1 MRTKIIHIVLLFAPF
16 FTMGQ
21 LATNVNL
28 SPAQLVQN
36 VLLGSGV
43 TVSNIQFTGSGGAI
57 GDFTAAG
64 TNLGI
69 ANGIILTTGTVLNTG
84 EGPHGPNN
92 KPNAGIDNGTPGYG
106 QLTALL
112 AGGTQTFNAS
122 VLEFDFVPYSDTV
135 RFKYVFA
142 SEEYPEYV
150 GQIFNDVFAFFISG
164 PGIPGGTQN
173 MAKVPVSNTIIAI
186 NSVNNGVT
194 NTGPCQ
200 NCAYYVNN
208 GTGNN
213 APYNS
218 SANYLQYDGYTKV
231 MEAVSQVQCGQTYH
245 LKIAIADAGDPIF
258 DSGIFLEANSLTSD
272 TPVDITYALSSQ
284 AFTDPNVLAE
294 GCVSAT
300 VTLNRQGNLNTALT
314 IPLSVTGTATAGL
327 DYSPI
332 PPSVTFA
339 PGQSQISF
347 TFNALG
353 DALVEGLE
361 TLTLEFLMTDPCGNQ
376 TPIILDL
383 GINDLE
389 PVDLTVQDTN
399 VLCSGDSVEL
409 LAFPTGGV
417 GPYTYAW
424 STGETTSSIY
434 VSPLSTTT
442 YSLTITD
449 NCLIQSATA
458 SATVTVPVYP
468 PIVLVVTPNITEI
481 CPYLN
486 DTLTVTA
493 SGGTGVYSYQWTE
506 VGGPNISFS
515 DIAYIQPSQT
525 TNYEIT
531 VTDQCGEQATGNVLY
546 TITSPPLLLQMSDPE
561 LICPGDPI
569 TVSVTATGGWGDYYY
584 SWNPTGSTQA
594 SMVVNPFNTTTYTV
608 TVSDDCQTF
617 TVSDNVKITVQ
628 KPVADFIVSSDLVVE
643 DVPITFQNLT
653 VNGASYF
660 WDLGNGTTS
669 TLVHPNATYPEPGL
683 YEILLIA
690 TDINGCIDSTKRGI
704 YIKEETYLYVPNAF
718 TPDGDRFNNL
728 FKAEAIGM
736 IDFNIKIFNRWGEI
750 IFESNDT
757 NFEWDGTINQS
768 TKVPDGVYTWMIIY
782 STPYEINTRKIGHV
796 NVLR

>member
-1 MRTKIIHIVLLFAPF
+1 MLYKLTHIILFLIPIF
-16 FTMGQ
+16 GYGQ
-21 LATNVNL
+21 LATSVNL

-57 GDFTAAG
+57 GDFSAPG

-69 ANGIILTTGTVLNTG
+69 ANGILLTTGTVLNTG

-92 KPNAGIDNGTPGYG
+92 KPNAGIDNGTGGYG
-106 QLTALL
+106 PLTNLL
-112 AGGTQTFNAS
+112 PNGTQTYNAS
-122 VLEFDFVPYSDTV
+122 VLEFDFIPYSDTV

-173 MAKVPVSNTIIAI
+173 MAKVPGSNTIIAI
-186 NSVNNGVT
+186 NNVNNGT
-194 NTGPCQ
+194 SNSGPCM
-200 NCAYYVNN
+200 NCAHYVNN
-208 GTGNN
+208 GTGSN
-213 APYNS
+213 APFNGS
-218 SANYLQYDGYTKV
+218 SNYLQYDGFTSV
-231 MEAVSQVQCGQTYH
+231 LEAVSQVQCGQTYH
-245 LKIAIADAGDPIF
+245 LRIAIADVGDGIF
-258 DSGIFLEANSLTSD
+258 DSGIFLEANSLTSK

-284 AFTDPNVLAE
+284 AFADPNVMAE

-300 VTLNRQGNLNTALT
+300 VTLNRQGNISSALT
-314 IPLSVTGTATAGL
+314 IPISVTGTATAGL

-332 PPSVTFA
+332 PPTVTFA
-339 PGQSQISF
+339 PGQSQINF

-361 TLTLEFLMTDPCGNQ
+361 TLKLEFLMTDPCGNQ

-383 GINDLE
+383 GINDIE
-389 PVDLTVQDTN
+389 PVTLTLQDTT
-399 VLCSGDSVEL
+399 VLCSGDEIEL
-409 LAFPTGGV
+409 PSFPAGGV
-417 GPYTYAW
+417 GPYTYNW
-424 STGETTSSIY
+424 STLETTSSIF
-434 VSPLSTTT
+434 VSPTVTTT

-449 NCLIQSATA
+449 NCLMQSATA
-458 SATVTVPVYP
+458 NVTVTVPIYP
-468 PIVLVVTPNITEI
+468 PIVLTVTPDITEI

-486 DTLTVTA
+486 DTLTVSAT
-493 SGGTGVYSYQWTE
+493 GGTGVYTYEWSE
-506 VGGPNISFS
+506 VGGANLTNSQT
-515 DIAYIQPSQT
+515 AYIKPSET
-525 TNYEIT
+525 TNYQII
-531 VTDQCGEQATGNVLY
+531 VTDQCGTQSIDNVLY
-546 TITSPPLLLQMSDPE
+546 TITSPPLLLTMSDPE
-561 LICPGDPI
+561 LICPGDPVNI
-569 TVSVTATGGWGDYYY
+569 SVVATGGWGGYYY

-594 SMVVNPFNTTTYTV
+594 SLTVNPFNTVTYTV

-617 TVSDNVKITVQ
+617 TVPGSVTITVQ
-628 KPVADFIVSSDLVVE
+628 KPVADFIISSNLVVE
-643 DVPITFQNLT
+643 DVPVTFQNLT
-653 VNGASYF
+653 VNGASYY

-683 YEILLIA
+683 YDILLIA

-736 IDFNIKIFNRWGEI
+736 IDFNIKIFNRWGQI
-750 IFESNDT
+750 IFESDDSR
-757 NFEWDGTINQS
+757 FEWDGTYLNNS
-768 TKVPDGVYTWMIIY
+768 KVPDGVYTWMIVY
-782 STPYEINTRKIGHV
+782 STPYEINTREVGHV